1 MICLLSRAVA
11 INAILQYDIAFRI
24 AKRNSVRYCV
34 SSTDIDEHKRSGMQ
48 QPQQPRY

>member
-1 MICLLSRAVA
+1 MIRLLSRAVA

-24 AKRNSVRYCV
+24 AKRNSV
-34 SSTDIDEHKRSGMQ
+34 EHKRSGMQ